1 MNDKVDHPDH
11 YTQGIETLDYI
22 ESWGMS
28 FSQGNVIKYVSRYLL
43 KGGVEDLLKAQWYLQ
58 RMIETTP
65 TTTGQDND

>member
-11 YTQGIETLDYI
+11 YNQGIETLDYI

-43 KGGVEDLLKAQWYLQ
+43 KGGVEDLHKAQWYLQ

-65 TTTGQDND
+65 TTTKQDND